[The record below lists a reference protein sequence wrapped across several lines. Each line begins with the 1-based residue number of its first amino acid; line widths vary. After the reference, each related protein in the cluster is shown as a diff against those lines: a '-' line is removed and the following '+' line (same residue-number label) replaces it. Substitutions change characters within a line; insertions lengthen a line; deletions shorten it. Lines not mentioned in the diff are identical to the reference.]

1 MTGEKNSLLVS
12 RIDGQMYQM
21 LADEKNL
28 YLVWLGSVRRGLVRR
43 GLNDAGE
50 FVHGPRAERISKAE
64 IEIVH
69 IRAGESQTQISMN
82 TADGERTWYM
92 NICIPE
98 EAVRA
103 IFGGL
108 NLFLEGIPGTDAGL
122 SEGLAEGDEAAFE
135 KMDIPPIPSGE
146 LLLNI
151 AVGTLAVLFSVL
163 WWTKQS
169 ALMAWANLLFF
180 PLTMVLLARCEGTRY
195 GRFGLSRLLW
205 TLPGIALTL
214 MNVRLNLPEPGQ
226 ILLPAACIAVL
237 IALIYTLLCRGRR
250 RIRKIAAV
258 LVICLLTYAPGA
270 ALSVNMLGGERI
282 RMSRVT
288 PRIVRSDWV
297 EAPLD
302 GRQQRFYVH
311 PEVCRKLSVN
321 APCELQ
327 LHKGLLGIEYWTVA
341 PQARPDEV

>member
-1 MTGEKNSLLVS
+1 MTEEKNSLLVNS
-12 RIDGQMYQM
+12 IDGQMYQM
-21 LADEKNL
+21 LADEKYL
-28 YLVWLGSVRRGLVRR
+28 YLVWLGSMRRGMVKNS
-43 GLNDAGE
+43 LNDVSE
-50 FVHGPRAERISKAE
+50 YLPGPHAEKISKTE

-69 IRAGESQTQISMN
+69 IRADESQTQISMN

-98 EAVRA
+98 EAVRM

-108 NLFLEGIPGTDAGL
+108 NLFLEGIPGMNADA
-122 SEGLAEGDEAAFE
+122 SEGLAEGERACFDEV
-135 KMDIPPIPSGE
+135 DVPPIPGGE
-146 LLLNI
+146 LLLNT
-151 AVGTLAVLFSVL
+151 AVGILAVLFAAL

-169 ALMAWANLLFF
+169 VLMAWTNLMFF
-180 PLTMVLLARCEGTRY
+180 PLLTVFLARSEGTRY
-195 GRFGLSRLLW
+195 SCFRLSRLLW
-205 TLPGIALTL
+205 LLPGIALTL
-214 MNVRLNLPEPGQ
+214 MNIRLNLPDPSQ
-226 ILLPAACIAVL
+226 IALPAVGIAVL
-237 IALIYTLLCRGRR
+237 IALVYALLCHGKR
-250 RIRKIAAV
+250 RIRQIAAV

-282 RMSRVT
+282 RISRVT

-311 PEVCRKLSVN
+311 PEVCRRLSVN